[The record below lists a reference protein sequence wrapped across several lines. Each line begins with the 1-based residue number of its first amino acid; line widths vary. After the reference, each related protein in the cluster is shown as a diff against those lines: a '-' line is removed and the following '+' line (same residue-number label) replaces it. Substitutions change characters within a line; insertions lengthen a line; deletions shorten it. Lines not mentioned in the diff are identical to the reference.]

1 MIIILLGINIGMH
14 GGDRRQ
20 LIAAD
25 GAGEDLLFASGHI
38 KAPSLRR
45 FYDRHGQ
52 TPCLATDIEPGF
64 ATLLDDDM
72 FHLPVALKAIDGG
85 RVDPSVGKNCCQLSP
100 STSLSAASLGWLIA
114 SASAR
119 CGLFRRGKLL
129 LGEGGKRRQH

>member
-64 ATLLDDDM
+64 VTLLDDDM

-85 RVDPSVGKNCCQLSP
+85 RVDPV
-100 STSLSAASLGWLIA
+100 
-114 SASAR
+114 
-119 CGLFRRGKLL
+119 RG
-129 LGEGGKRRQH
+129 